1 MEGEILLHWLKFDIR
16 THSLD
21 FLPWVQRLY
30 GSNDLRKA
38 FPQRVATLQLRVE
51 RLGSPEA
58 LPIVPLE
65 NGVFAE
71 TRVLTAPCFYED
83 GLFQSF
89 NPGGYAHQFEY
100 DARNHSIRCNLG
112 GDFLR
117 SGQLVASHFIRPLL
131 QSFILSFYGMK
142 WLHGA
147 LLARGD
153 RTFFITGAGG
163 AGKSTT
169 SMALL
174 HHGFSLLSEDGPL
187 FFLDE
192 GEDYVLSSLD
202 FPHLAAD
209 TVKRFPWLQH
219 HAIGEMDDRGKIP
232 IARSAL
238 NGNGDWK
245 EPRRVTHILEIERT
259 TQAAAPA
266 LTPLP
271 HREVLLKLVAES
283 MTVFRSLRKQCAGL
297 PLDQYSEFVFDLISR
312 LSARAQVYRLRFADH
327 QLDQVAELL
336 NRL

>member
-1 MEGEILLHWLKFDIR
+1 MQGEILLHWLKFDIR

-38 FPQRVATLQLRVE
+38 FPQRSATLQLHVE
-51 RLGSPEA
+51 RMDSPEA
-58 LPIVPLE
+58 LPIVPLKH
-65 NGVFAE
+65 GVFAE
-71 TRVLTAPCFYED
+71 TRVLAAPCFYED
-83 GLFQSF
+83 GRFQSL
-89 NPGGYAHQFEY
+89 NPSGYAHQFEY
-100 DARNHSIRCNLG
+100 DARHHTIRCNLG

-131 QSFILSFYGMK
+131 QSFILPFYGLK

-147 LLARGD
+147 LLARAD

-169 SMALL
+169 AMALL

-187 FFLDE
+187 FFLDG

-219 HAIGEMDDRGKIP
+219 HLIGEMDDRGKFP
-232 IARSAL
+232 IARSVL
-238 NGNGDWK
+238 NGNSNCK
-245 EPRRVTHILEIERT
+245 RPRRVTHILEIDRT
-259 TQAAAPA
+259 PYADAPA

-271 HREVLLKLVAES
+271 RRQALLKLVAES
-283 MTVFRSLRKQCAGL
+283 MTIFRSLRKQRTGL
-297 PLDQYSEFVFDLISR
+297 PLDQYSEFVLDVISR
-312 LSARAQVYRLRFADH
+312 LAARAEVYRLRFADH

-336 NRL
+336 SRL